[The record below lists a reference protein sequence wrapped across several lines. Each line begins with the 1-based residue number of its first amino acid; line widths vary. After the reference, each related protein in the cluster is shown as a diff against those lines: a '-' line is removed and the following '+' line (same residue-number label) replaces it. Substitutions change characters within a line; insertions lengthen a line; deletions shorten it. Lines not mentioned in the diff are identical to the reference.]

1 MNEKILDRIDNLFK
15 ELDNCNEILKMKKL
29 KDEIT
34 SNEEL
39 KNLLEKYRNMDNKYS
54 KEYVELKKQIIE
66 NPLISEYRS
75 LEDELY
81 FTVLEMNKRLNKLV
95 DKKRCQSENN

>member
-1 MNEKILDRIDNLFK
+1 MNEKILDRIDTLFK
-15 ELDNCNEILKMKKL
+15 ELNNCDEILKMKKL
-29 KDEIT
+29 KEEIT

-81 FTVLEMNKRLNKLV
+81 FSVVEMNKRLNKLV

>member
-1 MNEKILDRIDNLFK
+1 MNEKILDRIDTLFK
-15 ELDNCNEILKMKKL
+15 ELNNCDEILKMKKL
-29 KDEIT
+29 KEEIT

>member
-1 MNEKILDRIDNLFK
+1 MNEKILDRIDSLFK
-15 ELDNCNEILKMKKL
+15 ELNNCDEILKMKKL
-29 KDEIT
+29 KEEIT

-66 NPLISEYRS
+66 SSLISEYRS

>member
-1 MNEKILDRIDNLFK
+1 MNEKILDRIDSLFK
-15 ELDNCNEILKMKKL
+15 ELNNCDEILKMKKL

-39 KNLLEKYRNMDNKYS
+39 KNLLEKYHIMDNKYS

-66 NPLISEYRS
+66 NSLISEYRS

>member
-1 MNEKILDRIDNLFK
+1 MNEKILDRIDTLFK
-15 ELDNCNEILKMKKL
+15 ELNNCDEILKMKKL
-29 KDEIT
+29 KEEIT

-66 NPLISEYRS
+66 SSLISEYRS

>member
-1 MNEKILDRIDNLFK
+1 MNEKILDRIDSLFK
-15 ELDNCNEILKMKKL
+15 ELNNCDEILKMKKL
-29 KDEIT
+29 KEEIT

-66 NPLISEYRS
+66 SPLISEYRS

-81 FTVLEMNKRLNKLV
+81 FTVLEMNERLNKLV

>member
-29 KDEIT
+29 KEEIT

>member
-1 MNEKILDRIDNLFK
+1 MNEKILDRIDSLFK
-15 ELDNCNEILKMKKL
+15 ELNNCDEILKMKKL
-29 KDEIT
+29 KEEIT